1 MPLWVLGLLV
11 IGACASYHVVLVA
24 DKQENPVIR
33 QMGYLVGMIGIA
45 AIGFSA
51 LMKVYYAFDAISR
64 I

>member
-24 DKQENPVIR
+24 DKQENPVIK

-45 AIGFSA
+45 SIGFSS
-51 LMKVYYAFDAISR
+51 LLKVYYAFDAITR
-64 I
+64 L